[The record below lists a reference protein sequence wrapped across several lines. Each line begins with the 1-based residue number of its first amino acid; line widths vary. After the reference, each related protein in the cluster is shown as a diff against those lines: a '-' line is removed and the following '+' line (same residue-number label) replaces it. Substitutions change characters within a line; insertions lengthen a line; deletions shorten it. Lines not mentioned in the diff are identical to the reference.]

1 MKAKLIYF
9 IGILLLA
16 SGPLKAQ
23 HSMKSLGEVW
33 EFALANSS
41 EKEIR
46 QWQVG
51 QALQDKRTA
60 GSFLFPTISAT
71 GNAQHNIDIAE
82 TPVPG
87 EIVGQPG
94 ETVYTKFGKAY
105 SYSAGINVNYNPLDW
120 QSIYRKK
127 MAEVNI
133 QLKEAEKDYFE
144 QTLKEQ
150 VGQFYY
156 ATLTAQKAVEIGQQ
170 DLAVA
175 DTLHMLTEQRFNEGA
190 TDAIALNQA
199 RVNRNA
205 VVQNLE
211 ITRQYYN
218 ECLLNL
224 KILIGI
230 NADEELVLTEKL
242 SNESSLSKVS
252 YPSPNIRYTEIY
264 RLQEMYAEN
273 GVKKAKADF
282 IPQVGF
288 HAYFG
293 YNQYQ
298 DNLTMSFQSGNWKPN
313 NYLGFSMNI
322 PIFTGFAN
330 KSKYKSAKIDRQIAM
345 RKYED
350 ELRKSVIN
358 DSLLYSKTVSTSR
371 IATTGL
377 ENFHLSAEN
386 VKLAGQKYEQ
396 GLLSLDGYLN
406 VFNDYLKA
414 ESLYLNNLSEFL
426 INKVSIESRKQ

>member
-1 MKAKLIYF
+1 MKTIYF
-9 IGILLLA
+9 ISILLVA

-23 HSMKSLGEVW
+23 NSMKSLREVW

-41 EKEIR
+41 ENEVKK
-46 QWQVG
+46 WQAE
-51 QALQDKRTA
+51 QALQEKRTA

-71 GNAQHNIDIAE
+71 GNGQHNIDIAE

-105 SYSAGINVNYNPLDW
+105 SYSAGINVSYNPLDW
-120 QSIYRKK
+120 QLIYQKK
-127 MAEVNI
+127 MTQVNV

-175 DTLHMLTEQRFNEGA
+175 DTLLLLTEQRFTEGT
-190 TDAIALNQA
+190 TDAIALNQV

-205 VVQNLE
+205 VAQNLE
-211 ITRQYYN
+211 STRQYYD
-218 ECLLNL
+218 ECLSNL
-224 KILIGI
+224 KILIGL
-230 NADEELVLTEKL
+230 NAGNELVLTENLTDGNAL
-242 SNESSLSKVS
+242 SIVTQPAQNS
-252 YPSPNIRYTEIY
+252 RYTEIY

-273 GVKKAKADF
+273 SVKKAKADF
-282 IPQVGF
+282 IPQIGF

-293 YNQYQ
+293 YNQFQ
-298 DNLTMSFQSGNWKPN
+298 DDFTMSFQSGTWKPN
-313 NYLGFSMNI
+313 NYMGLSLNI
-322 PIFTGFAN
+322 PVFTGFAN
-330 KSKYKSAKIDRQIAM
+330 KSKYQSAKIDRQIAA
-345 RKYED
+345 KTYED
-350 ELRKSVIN
+350 EVRKSAIN
-358 DSLLYSKTVSTSR
+358 DSLLYSKTVSASK
-371 IATTGL
+371 IAAAGL
-377 ENFHLSAEN
+377 ENFHLSSEN
-386 VKLAGQKYEQ
+386 VKLAAQKYEQ

-406 VFNDYLKA
+406 IFDDYLKA
-414 ESLYLNNLSEFL
+414 ENLYLNNLSEFL
-426 INKVSIESRKQ
+426 INKASIESRKQ